1 LKYVLSLFWTRRTP
15 KVRDDYTST
24 CQEGIIEQVIVGY
37 STQPAAYAL
46 FAKSLSSPSR
56 VFSASRLGPMRTSA
70 NAIGF
75 PEALTTT
82 GKYDYYAFC
91 ASATFNPRAFDDFG
105 YDACVLIHDW
115 ERLIEL
121 VKVQPVPARGVS
133 AGSVVYLDPYMP
145 HRGAPSVHL
154 AKHFRCGYQMEWRIF
169 WTDPIPPPPLQPYFV
184 ELGNLGPFCDLITL

>member
-1 LKYVLSLFWTRRTP
+1 MVSLLERGCLRLTPASMYDDPSLNPAIHDQELEFSTYFPPGTRLRVELEP
-15 KVRDDYTST
+15 GSKVFHDIP
-24 CQEGIIEQVIVGY
+24 GIAGLIKH
-37 STQPAAYAL
+37 TN
-46 FAKSLSSPSR
+46 R
-56 VFSASRLGPMRTSA
+56 CD
-70 NAIGF
+70 
-75 PEALTTT
+75 
-82 GKYDYYAFC
+82 DYYAFC